1 MWKRKRELVNSFDC
15 EPVLGNKI
23 FIETE
28 ELENYEF
35 EAETTVNQK

>member
-1 MWKRKRELVNSFDC
+1 LVNSFEN

-28 ELENYEF
+28 ELENF
-35 EAETTVNQK
+35 ESDTETPVNQK